1 LRQIRVVEAQRSRY
15 CRGVRRIKL
24 PMKRKTLFSFIACAV
39 LSLSLAA
46 IPLRAQEPSIE
57 EIPAPGETIVP
68 DGGGQI
74 IADGEDG
81 GVITIGGDGGGEV
94 PAEGDGGEQT
104 TIDGDEGGDV
114 IVTTTDEGGETVTA
128 DGEEGTVVVSD
139 DTTGTPGPS
148 EGTIDDPGI
157 YSPLAE
163 SNSPTS
169 QTVNSIQSS
178 GATDTNNW
186 NSATIQS
193 GTEADGYSVEDGSK
207 QTVLKATR
215 QKGRVFLKTQP

>member
-1 LRQIRVVEAQRSRY
+1 
-15 CRGVRRIKL
+15 
-24 PMKRKTLFSFIACAV
+24 MKRKAFFSFIVCAV
-39 LSLSLAA
+39 LSLGLAT
-46 IPLRAQEPSIE
+46 IPLRAQEPSVE
-57 EIPAPGETIVP
+57 AIPAPGETIVP
-68 DGGGQI
+68 DEGGQI
-74 IADGEDG
+74 IGDGNDG
-81 GVITIGGDGGGEV
+81 SVITLEGDGGGEV
-94 PAEGDGGEQT
+94 TVGGDGGEQT
-104 TIDGDEGGDV
+104 TIDGDGGGDV
-114 IVTTTDEGGETVTA
+114 TVTTTDEGGETVTA
-128 DGEEGTVVVSD
+128 DGEEGTVVVND

-178 GATDTNNW
+178 AATDTNNW
-186 NSATIQS
+186 NSAIIQS